1 MSVQPSKE
9 QFREL
14 ARGGGV
20 VPVHRTIL
28 ADQETPISLY
38 RKLAS
43 GNGPAFLLESVEGSS
58 RLARYS
64 FLGSDPFWTWESR
77 GSRVE
82 IREGGRL
89 RVMCGNP
96 WDLLRREMQEF
107 SPVVPPGMPPFWG
120 GPVGYWSYDM
130 VQHLE
135 NLPPGPDAGDGLP
148 DSLLLAPRVVL
159 ALDHLT
165 HGLQVI
171 VNVPLGRDP
180 EADYAAA
187 VRRLDRVCRQLQT
200 PVPEDGAG
208 LTEAE
213 NTGGRGNRAISDP
226 AAHRNPVTSNLDRRG
241 FTRRVE
247 KVQEYIRAGD
257 AFQVVLSQRLETPAP
272 APPLA
277 VYRLLRNSNPSPYL
291 FFLDFGSVQLAGASP
306 EPLVRLRGSQVQTRP
321 IAGTRPRGDTP
332 ERDRELEADLRADA
346 KERAEHT
353 MLVDLGRND
362 LGRVCRYGTVTV
374 PDFMRTER
382 FSRVMHLVSDVEGEL
397 SPGRDA
403 LDALAACFP
412 AGTVSGAPKVRALE
426 IIAELEPTRRGPYA
440 GAVGYLGFSGDLD
453 TCIAIRTVI
462 FAGGQARVQAGA
474 GIVADSHPEREY
486 EETLAKADA
495 LLRALARAREVA
507 L

>member
-1 MSVQPSKE
+1 MYAQPTRE
-9 QFREL
+9 QFLEL
-14 ARGGGV
+14 ARPGRV

-38 RKLAS
+38 RKLTAAS
-43 GNGPAFLLESVEGSS
+43 GPAFLLESVEGGS

-64 FLGSDPFWTWESR
+64 FLGCDPFWTWESR
-77 GSRVE
+77 GTRVE

-96 WDLLRREMQEF
+96 WELLRREMQGF
-107 SPVVPPGMPPFWG
+107 SPVAPPGMPPFWG
-120 GPVGYWSYDM
+120 GPVGYWGYDM

-135 NLPPGPDAGDGLP
+135 NLPPGPEAGDGLP

-159 ALDHLT
+159 ALDHLN

-171 VNVPLGRDP
+171 INVPVGHDP
-180 EADYAAA
+180 AADYAMA
-187 VRRLDRVCRQLQT
+187 VERLDRACRQLAT
-200 PVPEDGAG
+200 PV
-208 LTEAE
+208 AE
-213 NTGGRGNRAISDP
+213 NREEMAATGESVAMEARSYADP
-226 AAHRNPVTSNLDRRG
+226 GGDHNPVTSNLDRRG

-257 AFQVVLSQRLETPAP
+257 AFQVVLSQRLETPTP
-272 APPLA
+272 ASPLA

-306 EPLVRLRGSQVQTRP
+306 EPLVRLRGSRVQTRP

-397 SPGRDA
+397 APGLDA

-474 GIVADSHPEREY
+474 GIVADSQPEREY
-486 EETLAKADA
+486 EETLAKAEA